1 MRGSVALLLLA
12 GLALGVHGQAP
23 IRGLNPDL
31 AAHYSG
37 AGGTFTCISGGKTIP
52 FKQVNDDYCDCADGS
67 DEPGTPACHNGRFY
81 CRNLGHEPKLLAA
94 AFVDDGV
101 CDCCDGSDEAK
112 GNCTNTCLQASAA
125 HRESL
130 KNDIAQYEQALAT
143 KADFISRARAF
154 KHELQTKAATID
166 QDYAAAQA
174 EVERL
179 KGEVSRLEAEESA
192 QRAAEEAQR
201 AADQAAQEQAAA
213 AAAEHQELN
222 TGSDGHA
229 ERELQEEGQQASEER
244 EETPEERGRRIAS
257 QWTNDPEA
265 AGVAGSQEH
274 VNEGEEQEQEHHG
287 DYSHQDQHD
296 HEEYNGESGEY
307 HEPRPDRAEPEA
319 LSEWEDLMMFV
330 GLFKEWGLRW
340 WHTLKTVFQKGIRD
354 EVLAHRERQRQRV
367 QEASTH
373 GETSGR
379 RRQRRARAVD
389 SSPAPKQARRQRSRP
404 ATTPSQPAAAP
415 ADVSTPLGEVRAR
428 LYDAEGTLR
437 EAERDKQRIATY
449 LYGNLDFGPEDV
461 FLGLAD
467 QCFTS
472 SQTRWTYEACIFK
485 QAVQREG
492 YSNSVTVGRWAGFS
506 SDYKTMLFTGGDEC
520 WNVGPRSFTVAM
532 SCGYDNQLSDGE
544 EPATCAYSAK
554 FTSPALCNDEELI
567 GLRNKLAALEAFER
581 EVAEKIAKDEL

>member
-12 GLALGVHGQAP
+12 GLALCANAQNA

-37 AGGTFTCISGGKTIP
+37 AGGKFTCISGGKTIP

-67 DEPGTPACHNGRFY
+67 DEPGTAACHNGRFY

-101 CDCCDGSDEAK
+101 CDCCDGSDEVK
-112 GNCTNTCLQASAA
+112 GKCSNTCLQASAA

-130 KNDIAQYEQALAT
+130 KSNIAQYEQALAT
-143 KADFISRARAF
+143 KADFISQARAF
-154 KHELQTKAATID
+154 KQKLQTKAATID

-179 KGEVSRLEAEESA
+179 KAEVSRLEAEESV

-222 TGSDGHA
+222 AGSDGHA
-229 ERELQEEGQQASEER
+229 ERTLQEEGQQASEER

-265 AGVAGSQEH
+265 AGVPSSQEH
-274 VNEGEEQEQEHHG
+274 VNEGQGEGEEHEHHG

-296 HEEYNGESGEY
+296 HEDGDGEY
-307 HEPRPDRAEPEA
+307 HEPRPDA
-319 LSEWEDLMMFV
+319 
-330 GLFKEWGLRW
+330 
-340 WHTLKTVFQKGIRD
+340 
-354 EVLAHRERQRQRV
+354 
-367 QEASTH
+367 
-373 GETSGR
+373 
-379 RRQRRARAVD
+379 
-389 SSPAPKQARRQRSRP
+389 
-404 ATTPSQPAAAP
+404 
-415 ADVSTPLGEVRAR
+415 STPLGEVRAK
-428 LYDAEGTLR
+428 LYDAEATLR
-437 EAERDKQRIATY
+437 EAERDKERIATY
-449 LYGNLDFGPEDV
+449 LYGNLDFGPEDI
-461 FLGLAD
+461 FLALAD

-485 QAVQREG
+485 HAVQREG
-492 YSNSVTVGRWAGFS
+492 YSNSVTVGRWSGFS

-532 SCGYDNQLSDGE
+532 SCGNENVLSDGE

-567 GLRNKLAALEAFER
+567 GLRNQLANLEAFER